1 MHQID
6 RTALR
11 HACSVGEKEAVRLH
25 NRSMRNPLTA
35 SQYGVRPWPDVLTA
49 ETVAAWIVSN
59 VGYAT
64 PWEAHAILNALVAEN
79 NA

>member
-1 MHQID
+1 MHQTD
-6 RTALR
+6 KFALTR
-11 HACSVGEKEAVRLH
+11 AAQAGEKAANEFHYR
-25 NRSMRNPLTA
+25 NMRNPLTA
-35 SQYGVRPWPDVLTA
+35 SQYGVRPWPEVLTA
-49 ETVAAWIVSN
+49 ETVASWIVAN

>member
-1 MHQID
+1 MHHTD
-6 RTALR
+6 KFALR
-11 HACSVGEKEAVRLH
+11 RAVQAGEKAAVESH
-25 NRSMRNPLTA
+25 NRSMRKPLTA
-35 SQYGVRPWPDVLTA
+35 SQYGVRGWPEVLTA
-49 ETVAAWIVSN
+49 ETVASWIVSN

>member
-6 RTALR
+6 RNALR
-11 HACSVGEKEAVRLH
+11 HACSVGEREAVRLH
-25 NRSMRNPLTA
+25 NRSMRTPLTA
-35 SQYGVRPWPDVLTA
+35 SQYGVRPWPEVLTA
-49 ETVAAWIVSN
+49 ETVAS
-59 VGYAT
+59 GYAT